1 MGGES
6 MKVGLRDNQDFWAGV
21 MLLAV
26 GVTAVTIARGYP
38 FGTALRMG
46 PGYFPT
52 VLGSIL
58 ILFGLWFVVRAFRS
72 TETIEPGWSLR
83 ALVII
88 PLSFVLF
95 GLMMTYAGFVPALAV
110 LIFGASLA
118 STEFNLIEVLLLTAG
133 LTFGCVV
140 VFIWGLGLPYPLFTQ
155 F

>member
-1 MGGES
+1 MS

-21 MLLAV
+21 MLIV
-26 GVTAVTIARGYP
+26 IGMTAVLMARSYP
-38 FGTALRMG
+38 FGTSLRMG

-58 ILFGLWFVVRAFRS
+58 TLFGLWFVVRAFRS
-72 TETIEPGWSLR
+72 VETIEPGWSLR

-95 GLMMTYAGFVPALAV
+95 GLLMTHAGFVPALAV

-140 VFIWGLGLPYPLFTQ
+140 VFIWGLSLPYPLFMQ